1 MAGGHALS
9 RLSRGLAERVVRPE
23 RLSSARPCSGRPRS
37 RWTSGRSSPDLPR
50 LPRLQAAAW
59 AGPAFGSRGGGS
71 GWRAFAGRLRHGA
84 GLGRRGDG
92 RLSGSRS
99 GRAFLTI
106 VEHGVAWIEATPKRV
121 SFDMASVFAAAKM
134 LNGGQLGWAYAGQA
148 AAAAGACALMVLAL
162 RRGLGGRAEVALMAA
177 AIPLATPYLLHYDQV
192 ILVVPLAWMLGE
204 GRRTGFLPGERV
216 ALAVLLVS
224 PAAAYAAVLAWE
236 VPLAPL
242 VSACVFAAVL
252 RRGATWSRAARRTR
266 RSAPARP
273 WLEARPGSGGPGRLR
288 RRRLAPDGLFRRR
301 GRRGRRDARSRSA
314 AARPARPAAAATG
327 DAAGQD
333 GGANPASAPPAGGP
347 RHAPPAAPRRTA
359 RPRRNRPSRPRSAG
373 VAAETRAAATARSA
387 AGSAIRSPPAMLR

>member
-1 MAGGHALS
+1 LAL
-9 RLSRGLAERVVRPE
+9 
-23 RLSSARPCSGRPRS
+23 
-37 RWTSGRSSPDLPR
+37 
-50 LPRLQAAAW
+50 AAA
-59 AGPAFGSRGGGS
+59 GR
-71 GWRAFAGRLRHGA
+71 WRAFLAASATVLGLVGA
-84 GLGRRGDG
+84 ATAAFGFEIWP
-92 RLSGSRS
+92 
-99 GRAFLTI
+99 AFLTI
-106 VEHGVAWIEATPKRV
+106 VEHGLAWIEATPKRV

-252 RRGATWSRAARRTR
+252 RRARHMV
-266 RSAPARP
+266 A
-273 WLEARPGSGGPGRLR
+273 
-288 RRRLAPDGLFRRR
+288 
-301 GRRGRRDARSRSA
+301 
-314 AARPARPAAAATG
+314 
-327 DAAGQD
+327 
-333 GGANPASAPPAGGP
+333 GGAADSPV
-347 RHAPPAAPRRTA
+347 
-359 RPRRNRPSRPRSAG
+359 RPRQAL
-373 VAAETRAAATARSA
+373 A
-387 AGSAIRSPPAMLR
+387 